1 MWLCLV
7 EHKLPPPSLFTIF
20 HTQTDTHMQKDNIP
34 TLTRMLTISILI
46 QLRPRLFSNLAYMNS
61 VTSAV
66 LIKHMFLD
74 VVCVLLKQFF
84 FNLQVSL
91 QMIQRIILYFFSLI
105 TFWVMLILRFLLD
118 EVLVL
123 PTQFLSDSYLTL
135 PLL

>member
-1 MWLCLV
+1 
-7 EHKLPPPSLFTIF
+7 
-20 HTQTDTHMQKDNIP
+20 MQKDNIP

-105 TFWVMLILRFLLD
+105 TF
-118 EVLVL
+118 
-123 PTQFLSDSYLTL
+123 
-135 PLL
+135 